1 MKRRFRLL
9 TWLLIAV
16 LIIAFCLLS
25 GCRSADP
32 AAAPDA
38 SERASHELGERLLA
52 AFRDRDYAAFALL
65 VPESCRDATPETAF
79 RAATEKL
86 TEQFGGITGWRFLGE
101 AETPG
106 FRQLLWLVGFERPR
120 RHPAPGKPN
129 EAVRRELLFRL
140 LTGES
145 ADGTKIAGFGF
156 L

>member
-1 MKRRFRLL
+1 MHRRIPSLG
-9 TWLLIAV
+9 WLLFAV
-16 LIIAFCLLS
+16 IVLTLCLLS
-25 GCRSADP
+25 GCRSADRS
-32 AAAPDA
+32 AAAG

-52 AFRDRDYAAFALL
+52 AFRDRDYAAFVLL
-65 VPESCRDATPETAF
+65 VPESCRAATPETAF
-79 RAATEKL
+79 REATGKL
-86 TEQFGGITGWRFLGE
+86 TEQFGEITGWRFLGE

-120 RHPAPGKPN
+120 RHPSSEKPN
-129 EAVRRELLFRL
+129 ETVRRELLFRL

>member
-1 MKRRFRLL
+1 MHRRIPSLG
-9 TWLLIAV
+9 WLLFAV
-16 LIIAFCLLS
+16 IVLTLCLLS
-25 GCRSADP
+25 GCRSADRS
-32 AAAPDA
+32 ASAG

-52 AFRDRDYAAFALL
+52 AFTLL
-65 VPESCRDATPETAF
+65 VPESCRASTPETAF
-79 RAATEKL
+79 REATGKL
-86 TEQFGGITGWRFLGE
+86 TEQFGEITGWRFLGE

-120 RHPAPGKPN
+120 RHPSSEKPN
-129 EAVRRELLFRL
+129 ETVRRELLFRL